1 MTQRPPVQ
9 QRLPRLALNPVTGSP
24 VAGRIARLMCAPL
37 LVLGLAWAGGVTA
50 QGTAQ
55 ITVVSAAESTVESTA
70 EAARLQATLD
80 DGARHA
86 RYWQGIW
93 ASGYG
98 LATAFYLSEAERTDN
113 RETRFD
119 AHVTAIK
126 SGLAFA
132 DVLIS
137 PPPHQRM
144 RRAMDT
150 DEQTPDLAQ
159 ARAAV
164 AALAIQEQRRQSWR
178 ARIGPLLVNA
188 AGGLAIGVSDDRPR
202 DGWLNFASGML
213 VTEVRIRT
221 EPRHASRYTDRYAS
235 APRNTLRVGDNQLVY
250 DWQWWL
256 APGHA
261 GLAVRF

>member
-9 QRLPRLALNPVTGSP
+9 QRLPRRALNPVTGSP
-24 VAGRIARLMCAPL
+24 VTDRIARLICASL
-37 LVLGLAWAGGVTA
+37 LVLGLAWAGGVSA
-50 QGTAQ
+50 QG
-55 ITVVSAAESTVESTA
+55 TVESTA

-126 SGLAFA
+126 TGLAFA

-150 DEQTPDLAQ
+150 DEQAPDLAR

-164 AALAIQEQRRQSWR
+164 ATLAIQEQRRQSWR

-221 EPRHASRYTDRYAS
+221 EPRHASRHTSRYADRYAS
-235 APRNTLRVGDNQLVY
+235 APRNTLRVGDDQLVY